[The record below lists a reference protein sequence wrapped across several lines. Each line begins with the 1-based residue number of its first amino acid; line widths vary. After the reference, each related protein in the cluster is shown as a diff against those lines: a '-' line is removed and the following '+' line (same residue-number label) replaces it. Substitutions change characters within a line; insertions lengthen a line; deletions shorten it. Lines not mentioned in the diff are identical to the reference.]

1 MELEQQMREQMNAEK
16 QNQYKHDLDRQ
27 MRELQRKRTEEKER
41 KEREELKL
49 EMKVKLDR
57 EKLLKE
63 HLHMLEEAKA
73 IKVNKSFAGVKPL
86 TTIKLTANGRKNFLN
101 YLTTLEEVLRQAST
115 AMENGDI
122 RKAKTI

>member
-1 MELEQQMREQMNAEK
+1 MSKSENVF
-16 QNQYKHDLDRQ
+16 NDLSKIFH
-27 MRELQRKRTEEKER
+27 EPKR
-41 KEREELKL
+41 LAI
-49 EMKVKLDR
+49 MS
-57 EKLLKE
+57 LLAQHSDGISFSEIKKNCE
-63 HLHMLEEAKA
+63 ITDGNLNRHLHMLEEAKA